1 MRLDLRT
8 RKKITAE
15 VSRRYRKARKKE
27 RGRILD
33 EFCALTNYNRSYA
46 ALLLRVRPE
55 PGKRKLKPLIRT
67 VRAERPGR
75 KPVYTNDVR
84 VVLAK
89 IWAILNYP
97 CSRRLVAILPEMIR
111 KLEKHGEIN
120 PSDGVRERLL
130 SISASTADR
139 LLAGERKKMEIKSR
153 SKTKPGTLLRHKIPI
168 RTFSDWDDA
177 RPGFLEIDL
186 VGHDGG
192 NASGEYCQSLDA
204 VDVAS
209 GWTQIRAVRN
219 KAQRWVFEAIEDM
232 RAQLPFPLL
241 GLDSDNGGEFIND
254 PLSKYCREDQITFTR
269 SRPYRKNDSCFV
281 EQKNFTAVRS
291 YVGYLRYDTEEQLK
305 LLNQLYDVLC
315 PYLNFFQPQM
325 RLVEKV
331 REGAKVR
338 KRYDKPATPYQR
350 LLASPDIDELA
361 KRKLRRM
368 YARLNPADLARRI
381 NVLQASLYR
390 ISRPQ
395 VAGEEAK
402 ATP

>member
-15 VSRRYRKARKKE
+15 VSRRYRKAPKKE

-46 ALLLRVRPE
+46 ALLLRGPG
-55 PGKRKLKPLIRT
+55 PGKRKPKPLIRT

-97 CSRRLVAILPEMIR
+97 CSRRLVAILPEMIK

-130 SISASTADR
+130 AISASTADR

-153 SKTKPGTLLRHKIPI
+153 SKTKPGTLLRHQIPI

-192 NASGEYCQSLDA
+192 NASGEYCQSLDC

-209 GWTQIRAVRN
+209 GWTEIRAVRN
-219 KAQRWVFEAIEDM
+219 KAQRWVFEAIGDM

-254 PLSKYCREDQITFTR
+254 PLSKYCREDRITFTR

-350 LLASPDIDELA
+350 LLQNPDIDELA
-361 KRKLRRM
+361 KRKLRRT

-381 NVLQASLYR
+381 NDLQATLYR

-395 VAGEEAK
+395 VAGEEGR